1 MTALAWILISCE
13 PGRERDVYLQ
23 LLDMP
28 VVSEVSVVY
37 GELDLVARIDFESEK
52 EMSRTLIEDMRHV
65 EGIRKT
71 ETLIAVEVLAM
82 AVGFVLITTEPGK
95 EISVRE
101 KVADIDCVKGI
112 WVVFG
117 SFDCFVKVEA
127 DEESDLTEA
136 IVQGIRSVPGIIDT
150 RTLIGAEI

>member
-1 MTALAWILISCE
+1 
-13 PGRERDVYLQ
+13 
-23 LLDMP
+23 
-28 VVSEVSVVY
+28 
-37 GELDLVARIDFESEK
+37 
-52 EMSRTLIEDMRHV
+52 
-65 EGIRKT
+65 
-71 ETLIAVEVLAM
+71 M